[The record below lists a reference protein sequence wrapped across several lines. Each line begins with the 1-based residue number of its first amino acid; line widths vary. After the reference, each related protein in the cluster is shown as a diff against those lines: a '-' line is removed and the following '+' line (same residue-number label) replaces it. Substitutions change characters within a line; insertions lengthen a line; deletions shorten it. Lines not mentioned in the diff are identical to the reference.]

1 MCRPLADQSHGRVQ
15 RTGRDRPVC
24 CRVPVAPSESVPLS
38 NLSIRRPWLALLA
51 LALLLGLAFQGA
63 RGLWEPDEGRYT
75 NVALQMIH
83 SGDYISL
90 RRNEEALHFTKPPVT
105 YWAIA
110 GSVDAFGRTEWAVR
124 LPMALAFALTV
135 LLVYDMGRRLV
146 PAKPWLPALIYAT
159 CPLAVGAAS
168 VVTTDTMLA
177 FTEALAL
184 ACYVRA
190 RFSSDGDGS
199 IAGSGGSRW
208 WLDAMWTAFGLA
220 FLTKGPPAL
229 LPLVAIVAF
238 EVWQRRGLQLLRPI
252 GLLGFA
258 VVGFAWFWV
267 VIRRHPGLL
276 DYFLGHEVYAR
287 IATDKLRRFPEWY
300 GPFLVYIPTLV
311 LGSLPWLLVTWQA
324 RRRGESA
331 SVWPRADDGLR
342 FLWLWL
348 ALPLLVFSLAR
359 SRLPLYLLPLFA
371 PLALLLARAIAPM
384 RWTSLGWKLLG
395 GWVLFLLAL
404 KLASAHFPSDKDGR
418 VFASRLTPMLPA
430 HPDELLFVEDTARNG
445 LNLYL
450 DTNIERL
457 SFKPQPKMLSDS
469 SYDQTVAEELA
480 EDDLGRVFIMKREVE
495 QYFLDAVKEDGETAV
510 LLGVIDDRQGRRA
523 RERVVY
529 TLSGDFPDL
538 AGRKPVEES
547 ALP

>member
-1 MCRPLADQSHGRVQ
+1 MLSRPRRGERCVSLP
-15 RTGRDRPVC
+15 T
-24 CRVPVAPSESVPLS
+24 L
-38 NLSIRRPWLALLA
+38 LIRRPWLALLS
-51 LALLLGLAFQGA
+51 LGLLLGLAFQGT

-83 SGDYISL
+83 SGDYVSL

-110 GSVDAFGRTEWAVR
+110 GSVNAFGRTEWAVR

-146 PAKPWLPALIYAT
+146 PAKPWLPALVYAT
-159 CPLAVGAAS
+159 CPLVVGAAS
-168 VVTTDTMLA
+168 VVTTDTVLA
-177 FTEALAL
+177 FTEALAV

-190 RFSSDGDGS
+190 RFGVDGGTP
-199 IAGSGGSRW
+199 GSRW

-229 LPLVAIVAF
+229 LPLLAIIAF
-238 EVWQRRGLQLLRPI
+238 EVSQRRGLRLLRPL

-258 VVGFAWFWV
+258 VVGFTWFWV

-287 IATDKLRRFPEWY
+287 IATDKLRRFPQWY
-300 GPFLVYIPTLV
+300 GPFLVYIPTL
-311 LGSLPWLLVTWQA
+311 LFGSLPWLLVAWRA
-324 RRRGESA
+324 RRTDAPAPLS
-331 SVWPRADDGLR
+331 PRADDALR

-384 RWTSLGWKLLG
+384 RWTALGWKLLG
-395 GWVLFLLAL
+395 GWVLVLLAL
-404 KLASAHFPSDKDGR
+404 KLAAAHYPSDKDGR
-418 VFASRLTPMLPA
+418 IFASKLTPMLPG
-430 HPDELLFVEDTARNG
+430 HPDELLFIEDTTRNG

-457 SFKPQPKMLSDS
+457 SFKPQPKMMSDS
-469 SYDQTVAEELA
+469 SYDQTVAEELD
-480 EDDLGRVFIMKREVE
+480 EDEQGRVFIMKRSVE
-495 QYFLDAVKEDGETAV
+495 QYFLDAVKEDGESAV
-510 LLGVIDDRQGRRA
+510 LLGVIDDRQGRRE

-529 TLSGDFPDL
+529 TLSTDFAHL